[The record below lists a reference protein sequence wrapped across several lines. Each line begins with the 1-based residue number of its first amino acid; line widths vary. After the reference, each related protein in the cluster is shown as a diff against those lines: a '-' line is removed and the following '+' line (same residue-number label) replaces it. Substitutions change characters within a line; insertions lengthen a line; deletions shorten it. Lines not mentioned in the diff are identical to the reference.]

1 MPRYSNASRAQP
13 WKKIYN
19 PLAVSETGQLSQ
31 GVVTKEAPMDTTENI
46 AEGSDVAR
54 FEELKSS
61 GQDLCPYLSEN
72 K

>member
-1 MPRYSNASRAQP
+1 MILIVDLPR
-13 WKKIYN
+13 
-19 PLAVSETGQLSQ
+19 LSQ